1 MLYFCVGL
9 VGLVIGLL
17 LGCFFRGSTDG
28 ELVVN
33 DEDPETTKWTLHV
46 SKDLDK
52 ISKKKYLHL
61 KIKNES

>member
-17 LGCFFRGSTDG
+17 IGCIFRRSTDG
-28 ELVVN
+28 ELIVN
-33 DEDPETTKWTLHV
+33 DEDPETTKWTLQV
-46 SKDLDK
+46 TKDLNK

-61 KIKNES
+61 KIKKES